1 MSDIEKKSQT
11 EKKTY
16 VRPTLLSIVIFLIT
30 VLVVF
35 AIFVH
40 WLSPKVPSL
49 ITADGML
56 SYIGSGIS
64 SVATILLAIIAYHQ
78 TERANSMADKLALQS
93 NRFAEQANELSK
105 QANRAADKA
114 NDLAEESYRAAQQSN
129 DLAAQSNA
137 AAQKSNELAAQSNE
151 AARKSNELAIRSLEI
166 ADKSNELA
174 TQSNKT
180 AEQSNELARLSIQA
194 SQQAN
199 ELTQRANEM
208 SERVM
213 KLEEEQFKMEIRPFF
228 LVTDWEVCK
237 AVPAEF
243 EDKHRTIAY
252 QVRAG
257 KDRTA
262 DRVALILELTNTTQ
276 SYEIVRYSNA
286 TSSSGERWGLCVND
300 RNSISLGVPAGES
313 RKFCFYADESFFSDI
328 EGKTIKFEFILE
340 NRFDERYKE
349 SVDLV
354 VVRFNWERKECNINP
369 QGYKIQAFTE
379 DHKFV
384 PG

>member
-1 MSDIEKKSQT
+1 MCDIEKKSQT
-11 EKKTY
+11 EKKTHI
-16 VRPTLLSIVIFLIT
+16 RPTLLSIVIILIA
-30 VLVVF
+30 VLAVF

-64 SVATILLAIIAYHQ
+64 SVATILLAIIAYRQ
-78 TERANSMADKLALQS
+78 TERANSMADKLAMQS

-105 QANRAADKA
+105 QANRAANKA
-114 NDLAEESYRAAQQSN
+114 NDLAEESYKAVQQSN
-129 DLAAQSNA
+129 NLAAQSNA
-137 AAQKSNELAAQSNE
+137 EAQKSNELAVQSNE
-151 AARKSNELAIRSLEI
+151 AAKKSNELAMRSLEI

-199 ELTQRANEM
+199 ELTQQANKM

-213 KLEEEQFKMEIRPFF
+213 KLEEERFKMEIRPFV
-228 LVTDWEVCK
+228 LATDWQVCEGI
-237 AVPAEF
+237 PTEF
-243 EDKHRTIAY
+243 EDKRQTIAY
-252 QVRAG
+252 QVGPSNNRIT
-257 KDRTA
+257 DC
-262 DRVALILELTNTTQ
+262 VALILELTNTTQ
-276 SYEIVRYSNA
+276 SYEIVRYWNA

-300 RNSISLGVPAGES
+300 RNGISLGIPAGES
-313 RKFCFYADESFFSDI
+313 RKFCFYADESFFSGI
-328 EGKTIKFEFILE
+328 EGKTIKFEFIIE

-349 SVDLV
+349 SFDLV
-354 VVRFNWERKECNINP
+354 VIQFNWERKDCNIIS
-369 QGYKIQAFTE
+369 QKYEIQAFTK
-379 DHKFV
+379 DCGLVK
-384 PG
+384 G

>member
-1 MSDIEKKSQT
+1 
-11 EKKTY
+11 
-16 VRPTLLSIVIFLIT
+16 
-30 VLVVF
+30 
-35 AIFVH
+35 
-40 WLSPKVPSL
+40 
-49 ITADGML
+49 
-56 SYIGSGIS
+56 
-64 SVATILLAIIAYHQ
+64 
-78 TERANSMADKLALQS
+78 MADKLALQS

-105 QANRAADKA
+105 QANRAANKA

-137 AAQKSNELAAQSNE
+137 AAQKSNELAM
-151 AARKSNELAIRSLEI
+151 RSLEI

-199 ELTQRANEM
+199 ELTKQANET
-208 SERVM
+208 SDRVL

-228 LVTDWEVCK
+228 LVTDWKVCK
-237 AVPAEF
+237 AAPAEF

-252 QVRAG
+252 QVGVG
-257 KDRTA
+257 KERT
-262 DRVALILELTNTTQ
+262 DNRVALILELTNTTQ

-286 TSSSGERWGLCVND
+286 TSSNGKRWGLCVSD
-300 RNSISLGVPAGES
+300 RNGISLGIPAGES
-313 RKFCFYADESFFSDI
+313 RKFCFYSDESFFADI
-328 EGKTIKFEFILE
+328 EGKTVSFEFVLE

-349 SVDLV
+349 SFDLV
-354 VVRFNWERKECNINP
+354 VMRFNWERKDCNIIP
-369 QGYKIQAFTE
+369 QGYEIQAFTE
-379 DHKFV
+379 DHKLV

>member
-1 MSDIEKKSQT
+1 
-11 EKKTY
+11 
-16 VRPTLLSIVIFLIT
+16 
-30 VLVVF
+30 
-35 AIFVH
+35 
-40 WLSPKVPSL
+40 
-49 ITADGML
+49 
-56 SYIGSGIS
+56 
-64 SVATILLAIIAYHQ
+64 
-78 TERANSMADKLALQS
+78 MADKLALQS

-105 QANRAADKA
+105 QANRAANKA

-129 DLAAQSNA
+129 DLAAQSNV

-151 AARKSNELAIRSLEI
+151 AAKKSNELAMRSLEI

-180 AEQSNELARLSIQA
+180 AEQSNETSD
-194 SQQAN
+194 
-199 ELTQRANEM
+199 
-208 SERVM
+208 RVL

-228 LVTDWEVCK
+228 LVTDWKVCK

-252 QVRAG
+252 QVGVG
-257 KDRTA
+257 KERT
-262 DRVALILELTNTTQ
+262 DNRVALILELTNTTQ

-286 TSSSGERWGLCVND
+286 TSSNGKRWGLCVSD
-300 RNSISLGVPAGES
+300 RNGISLGIPAGES
-313 RKFCFYADESFFSDI
+313 RKFCFYSDESFFADI
-328 EGKTIKFEFILE
+328 EGKTVSFEFVLE

-349 SVDLV
+349 SFDLV
-354 VVRFNWERKECNINP
+354 VIRFNWERKDCNIKP

-379 DHKFV
+379 DHKLV

>member
-1 MSDIEKKSQT
+1 MCDIEKESQT
-11 EKKTY
+11 EKKTHI
-16 VRPTLLSIVIFLIT
+16 RPTLLSIVIILIA
-30 VLVVF
+30 VLAVF
-35 AIFVH
+35 AILVH

-64 SVATILLAIIAYHQ
+64 SVATILLAIIAYRQ
-78 TERANSMADKLALQS
+78 TERANSMADKLAL
-93 NRFAEQANELSK
+93 
-105 QANRAADKA
+105 
-114 NDLAEESYRAAQQSN
+114 QSN

-151 AARKSNELAIRSLEI
+151 DAKKSNELAMRSLEI

-199 ELTQRANEM
+199 ELTKQANET
-208 SERVM
+208 SDRVL

-228 LVTDWEVCK
+228 LVTDWKVCK

-252 QVRAG
+252 QVGVG
-257 KDRTA
+257 KERT
-262 DRVALILELTNTTQ
+262 DNRVALILELTNTTQ

-286 TSSSGERWGLCVND
+286 TSSNEKRWGLCVSD
-300 RNSISLGVPAGES
+300 RNGVSLGIPAGES
-313 RKFCFYADESFFSDI
+313 RKFCFYSDESFFADI
-328 EGKTIKFEFILE
+328 EGKTVSFEFVLE

-349 SVDLV
+349 SFDLV
-354 VVRFNWERKECNINP
+354 VMRFNWERKDCNINP
-369 QGYKIQAFTE
+369 QGYEIQAFTE
-379 DHKFV
+379 DHKLV

>member
-1 MSDIEKKSQT
+1 MCDIEKESHT
-11 EKKTY
+11 EKKSHI
-16 VRPTLLSIVIFLIT
+16 RPTLLSIVIISIA
-30 VLVVF
+30 VLAVF
-35 AIFVH
+35 AILVH

-64 SVATILLAIIAYHQ
+64 SVATILLAIIAYRQ

-105 QANRAADKA
+105 QANRAANKA
-114 NDLAEESYRAAQQSN
+114 NDLAEESYRTAQQSN

-137 AAQKSNELAAQSNE
+137 AAQKSNELAAQANE
-151 AARKSNELAIRSLEI
+151 AAKKSNELAVRSLEI
-166 ADKSNELA
+166 AAKSNELA

-199 ELTQRANEM
+199 ELTKQANET
-208 SERVM
+208 SDRVL

-228 LVTDWEVCK
+228 LVTDWGVCK
-237 AVPAEF
+237 TVPAEF

-252 QVRAG
+252 QVG
-257 KDRTA
+257 TDTDRT
-262 DRVALILELTNTTQ
+262 DNRVVLIPELTNTTQ
-276 SYEIVRYSNA
+276 SYEMVRYSNA
-286 TSSSGERWGLCVND
+286 ISSNGKRWGLCVSD
-300 RNSISLGVPAGES
+300 RNGISLGIPAGES
-313 RKFCFYADESFFSDI
+313 RKFCFYSDESFFSDI
-328 EGKTIKFEFILE
+328 EGKTVSFEFVLE

-349 SVDLV
+349 SFDLV
-354 VVRFNWERKECNINP
+354 VIRFNWERKDCNISP
-369 QGYKIQAFTE
+369 QKYEIQAFTK
-379 DHKFV
+379 DCGLV